1 MTIDRRRPRVL
12 GALGAALALL
22 VAACAPAEDS
32 PSPVTTETSVTTSA
46 PTLTSSQPAPTLPTT
61 SAPEPT
67 PEEIAEQRVPDDER
81 AKIASLLVVGVTDYD
96 DALAKLRQ
104 GVGGIFIP
112 SWADSRLL
120 HEPGRDVAALREAVG
135 RPFSVSIDFEGG
147 RVQRHSQVLG
157 DHPSPRELAATMSP
171 QQVEEA
177 AHGLGRTL
185 RAHGITVD
193 YAPVLDVD
201 AAGLDVVGDRAFSAD
216 PWVAGDYGAAF
227 ARGLNRAGVAP
238 VYKHFPGHG
247 RASGDT
253 HHVAAVTPPW
263 PEVAAHDAAAW
274 AVALE
279 QRPAAVMVGHM
290 IVPGLGEHVPASLNP
305 EVYRVLREGDYPGGQ
320 PFAGLTYT
328 DDLSGMRAITDAMS
342 LPEAVARAIVA
353 GADQALWSSG
363 TEIGP
368 AVDAVQH
375 DLAQGEIAPED
386 IAAAAQRVQLQ
397 LVYAGL

>member
-1 MTIDRRRPRVL
+1 MTIDRRRVRAL
-12 GALGAALALL
+12 GALGATLALL
-22 VAACAPAEDS
+22 VAACASADEAP
-32 PSPVTTETSVTTSA
+32 PPVATDTSVTTS
-46 PTLTSSQPAPTLPTT
+46 TTTSTSSPPTPTP
-61 SAPEPT
+61 APEPT
-67 PEEIAEQRVPDDER
+67 PEQLAAQRVPADER

-120 HEPGRDVAALREAVG
+120 TEPGRDVAALREAVG

-147 RVQRHSQVLG
+147 RVQRHSEVLG
-157 DHPSPRELAATMSP
+157 GHPSPREMAATMSP

-193 YAPVLDVD
+193 YAPVLDID
-201 AAGLDVVGDRAFSAD
+201 AAGLEVVGDRAFSAD
-216 PWVAGDYGAAF
+216 PWVAGEYGAAF

-279 QRPAAVMVGHM
+279 QRSAAVMVGHM
-290 IVPGLGEHVPASLNP
+290 IVPGLGAEAPASLNP

-320 PFAGLTYT
+320 PFHGLTYT

-342 LPEAVARAIVA
+342 LPEAVARALAA

-368 AVDAVQH
+368 AVDAVQRS
-375 DLAQGEIAPED
+375 LAEGHISPEAVD
-386 IAAAAQRVQLQ
+386 SAAHRVQLQ

>member
-1 MTIDRRRPRVL
+1 MSIDRRRVRAL
-12 GALGAALALL
+12 GALGVALALFG
-22 VAACAPAEDS
+22 AACAPAEEA
-32 PSPVTTETSVTTSA
+32 PSPVATDTSVTTS
-46 PTLTSSQPAPTLPTT
+46 TTT
-61 SAPEPT
+61 STSPRPTPTPTPAPEPT
-67 PEEIAEQRVPDDER
+67 PEEIAAQRVPDDER
-81 AKIASLLVVGVTDYD
+81 ATIASLMVVGVTDYD

-147 RVQRHSQVLG
+147 RVQRHSEVLG
-157 DHPSPRELAATMSP
+157 DHPSPRELVATMSP

-193 YAPVLDVD
+193 YAPVLDID
-201 AAGLDVVGDRAFSAD
+201 AAGLEVVGDRAFSAD

-320 PFAGLTYT
+320 PFHGLTYT

-342 LPEAVARAIVA
+342 LPEAVARALAA

-363 TEIGP
+363 AEIGP

-375 DLAQGEIAPED
+375 ALAQGEISPEAVD
-386 IAAAAQRVQLQ
+386 AAAQRVQLQ